1 MAITRQPNLK
11 NKSVQR
17 KLVQSKFMMSQMDH
31 NASSSS
37 SSQQSRT
44 KEVLNAE
51 SHQQLMKAL
60 RIANLNA
67 TLLTAKLEVQS
78 RNSVDTDNEY
88 QKDVDKIFSNIANAM
103 DIARHCSK
111 ERSSDFDKAPITRN
125 SPLA

>member
-17 KLVQSKFMMSQMDH
+17 KIVQSKFMMSTMDH
-31 NASSSS
+31 NSSSS
-37 SSQQSRT
+37 SSSQSRT

-51 SHQQLMKAL
+51 SHRELMKAL

-67 TLLTAKLEVQS
+67 TLLTAKLEVHS
-78 RNSVDTDNEY
+78 RKSIDTDNEY
-88 QKDVDKIFSNIANAM
+88 QEDVDKILSNIANAM
-103 DIARHCSK
+103 DIARHCS
-111 ERSSDFDKAPITRN
+111 ERRSPDLDKTAVTRS